1 MLNLATLEILNIL
14 YDRHGMEYLTRDKH
28 GNLESWCELPEY
40 KDDEWVHNTSNS
52 YFLEEEAYYDM
63 ILDNDLDINPEDVNL
78 SFVTLEVSPLLI
90 SNLIQN
96 NR

>member
-52 YFLEEEAYYDM
+52 YF
-63 ILDNDLDINPEDVNL
+63 
-78 SFVTLEVSPLLI
+78 F
-90 SNLIQN
+90 
-96 NR
+96 